1 MKALNPG
8 EPGQVGRYRL
18 VAALGEG
25 GMGRVLLGVAP
36 DGRLVALKQIHPGL
50 AHDPGFRERFRRE
63 VDTSRMVSG
72 AYTAAVM
79 DADPDAPTPWLASV
93 FVPGPSLTE
102 AVAAGGPLPPWSLHH
117 LAAGLALALGE
128 IHRAGLIHRDLKPSN
143 VILAADGPRVIDFGI
158 ARAVEGSS
166 ELTHTG
172 SIIGSPGFM
181 SPEQAEGR
189 ALTSASDVFSLGA
202 LLAMAAS
209 GQSPFTGTST
219 PHTLYNVVHNQP
231 DLRALPPG
239 IRQIAEAC
247 LAKDPEQR
255 PAPAWILEQL
265 GPIAPNPHP
274 WPPVVPQLIERQR
287 VAVHQALHPPK
298 PRKSRRGLAI
308 AGAAAGVVAL
318 VAGSIVAVELTSGDE
333 PPPAQPAAQSAP
345 PAPAP
350 STPPNPDPLGT
361 DKLRTVDPCQVLDG
375 KSVAGI
381 GVLKPKIDVHL
392 WACTYTGPDGDWV
405 DLELGNHNPIDGVPS
420 GELAGLPLT
429 VKEGA
434 NCEAAV
440 PVNGRADSAI
450 KASTSASAKLAQ
462 PCDVAKAMLTD
473 AITRLRENP
482 PQHEQPPG
490 TLIPVDPCSLASAT
504 EVQPFLGPV
513 VKVEPEDLHGCRWT
527 VSGFLK
533 LDLVKSHPPVQS
545 KDSSYDVTGTVDVNG
560 TPVYLTKEYRNGAGA
575 SCTLTW
581 QHRPIDERSAEVVEM
596 HHSISGQKPA
606 PEQVC
611 GPSLE
616 FAKLIMPK
624 LPKP

>member
-25 GMGRVLLGVAP
+25 GMGRVLLAMAP

-63 VDTSRMVSG
+63 VATSRLVSG

-79 DADPDAPTPWLASV
+79 DADPDAATPWLASV

-102 AVAAGGPLPPWSLHH
+102 AVAAGGPLPPESLRY
-117 LAAGLALALGE
+117 LTAGLALALGE
-128 IHRAGLIHRDLKPSN
+128 IHRAGLVHRDLKPSN

-158 ARAVEGSS
+158 ARAVEGTS

-189 ALTSASDVFSLGA
+189 PLSPASDVFSLGA

-209 GQSPFTGTST
+209 GHSPFTGTST

-231 DLRALPPG
+231 DLRGLPPE
-239 IRQIAEAC
+239 IRRIAEAC

-265 GPIAPNPHP
+265 GPIAPTHTP
-274 WPPVVPQLIERQR
+274 WPPVVPHLIEQQR
-287 VAVHQALHPPK
+287 LAVHQALHPPK
-298 PRKSRRGLAI
+298 PRKSRRGLVV

-318 VAGSIVAVELTSGDE
+318 IAGSILAVELTSDD
-333 PPPAQPAAQSAP
+333 PPPQPAAQSAP
-345 PAPAP
+345 PAPAT

-361 DKLRTVDPCQVLDG
+361 DKLRTVDPCRVLDG
-375 KSVAGI
+375 KSVPGV
-381 GVLKPKIDVHL
+381 GVLKPRIDVHL
-392 WACTYTGPDGDWV
+392 WTCTYEGPNGDWV
-405 DLELGNHNPIDGVPS
+405 DLGLGDNQPIGGVPS

-429 VKEGA
+429 VKEGDA
-434 NCEAAV
+434 CEVAV
-440 PVNGRADSAI
+440 PVNGSVDTTI
-450 KASTSASAKLAQ
+450 KASISASAKLDQ
-462 PCDVAKAMLTD
+462 PCDVAKAMLTE
-473 AITRLRENP
+473 AITRLREDP

-490 TLIPVDPCSLASAT
+490 SLIPVAPCALASAA

-513 VKVEPEDLHGCRWT
+513 TEVKPEHLHGCRWE
-527 VSGFLK
+527 VSGFLTV
-533 LDLVKSHPPVQS
+533 DLITSYPPVQS
-545 KDSSYDVTGTVDVNG
+545 KDAYYDVTGTVDVNG
-560 TPVYLTKEYRNGAGA
+560 TPVYLTKKYRDGAGA

-581 QHRPIDERSAEVVEM
+581 LHRPIDDRSGEVVEL
-596 HHSISGQKPA
+596 HHSITGAAPA
-606 PEQVC
+606 PDQVC
-611 GPSLE
+611 TPSLE